1 MDLKK
6 LSWLGMLFF
15 IIGLSFSQVVM
26 ADGFPDIKNHWA
38 EESIEVWLARG
49 YVNGYPDGHFRPDD
63 FITQAEFC
71 ALFNR
76 VFGFKV
82 GADYPGK
89 DVPEGKWYTAEM
101 KRAIAAGYLS
111 SDGKLDP
118 QGIITRK
125 QVAISLGRVLS
136 LSAVPRDHYSQF
148 KDLGEIDLATAMA
161 INTVLDK
168 KYMGGQLG
176 NCFYPE
182 QGITRA
188 ELLAVLDRVAGKL
201 YDRPGV
207 YGTPYDKLVI
217 EGNVL
222 INTRNVTLRNVA
234 INGDLNIAPG
244 IGDGSVTLINVT
256 VRGET
261 KFGGGA
267 IINDCTLGQVVVT
280 SPYKHKIRLLAQ
292 GTTVIGLTKVR
303 VPVILEE
310 ANLVGQGFSE
320 VTFNVAR
327 GSELDLRGNFKRIV
341 LEGVDV
347 KLNLGCGKIDYLS
360 LPLAAQGVRVDLAE
374 AVDLKKVEVV
384 CRATFTGWGNINQA
398 FVYARGVN
406 FELFPEK
413 VTVAPGITALVCGRV
428 VSGTYTGE
436 VRRDVWPYFKSNYP
450 QIWQVGS
457 SGFTLSCKT
466 NTACQAY
473 YVVCEAGDDSPL
485 ASQIIKGL
493 DAFGRRLPVEYRG
506 VINLEANQE
515 KSVRI
520 GSLESDLCYNVF
532 IVLKKQG
539 VNMEPVVYKQ
549 KVTTRRK

>member
-168 KYMGGQLG
+168 
-176 NCFYPE
+176 NIWE
-182 QGITRA
+182 
-188 ELLAVLDRVAGKL
+188 VS
-201 YDRPGV
+201 
-207 YGTPYDKLVI
+207 LVI
-217 EGNVL
+217 VFIQNKAL
-222 INTRNVTLRNVA
+222 
-234 INGDLNIAPG
+234 P
-244 IGDGSVTLINVT
+244 
-256 VRGET
+256 
-261 KFGGGA
+261 
-267 IINDCTLGQVVVT
+267 
-280 SPYKHKIRLLAQ
+280 
-292 GTTVIGLTKVR
+292 
-303 VPVILEE
+303 
-310 ANLVGQGFSE
+310 
-320 VTFNVAR
+320 
-327 GSELDLRGNFKRIV
+327 ELSCLQFW
-341 LEGVDV
+341 
-347 KLNLGCGKIDYLS
+347 
-360 LPLAAQGVRVDLAE
+360 
-374 AVDLKKVEVV
+374 
-384 CRATFTGWGNINQA
+384 TGW
-398 FVYARGVN
+398 RVN
-406 FELFPEK
+406 CM
-413 VTVAPGITALVCGRV
+413 IGRV
-428 VSGTYTGE
+428 FMVH
-436 VRRDVWPYFKSNYP
+436 
-450 QIWQVGS
+450 
-457 SGFTLSCKT
+457 LM
-466 NTACQAY
+466 
-473 YVVCEAGDDSPL
+473 
-485 ASQIIKGL
+485 
-493 DAFGRRLPVEYRG
+493 
-506 VINLEANQE
+506 INWLLRAM
-515 KSVRI
+515 S
-520 GSLESDLCYNVF
+520 
-532 IVLKKQG
+532 
-539 VNMEPVVYKQ
+539 
-549 KVTTRRK
+549 